1 MSDVIFR
8 TGKQMGEKVGSV
20 KISCDSVIELLW
32 YMMTPCSKNTTI
44 EITNMDSESKYWVI
58 VADVDC
64 IFIIKV

>member
-1 MSDVIFR
+1 
-8 TGKQMGEKVGSV
+8 
-20 KISCDSVIELLW
+20 
-32 YMMTPCSKNTTI
+32 MTPCSKNTTM